1 MELLEKIKEP
11 AIAGSQNPLL
21 GGRGT
26 VESQNSP
33 LEGREACLLGGR
45 VSSTL
50 EGRQVSGSEA
60 VLDAMLHENVTT
72 IFGYPGGA
80 IMPIY
85 DALYDYNDRLQHILV
100 RHEQGAI
107 HAAQGFARASGRTG
121 VVFATSGP
129 GATTLVTGLADA
141 MIDSTPVVCIT
152 GQVFAHLLG
161 TDAFQET
168 DVINITTPVTKWN
181 YQVTDATEIPA
192 VLAKAFYIAGSGRPG
207 PVLIDITKNAQLQK
221 FDYEGY
227 KKCDH
232 IRSYRPKPIV
242 RKEYVEAA
250 AALINEAKR
259 PFVIFGQG
267 VILGKAEKEFKAF
280 IEKSGIPAAWTIM
293 GMSAIPTDHP
303 LSVGMLGMHG
313 NYGPNL
319 LTNECDVL
327 IAIGMR
333 FDDRVTGRLDKYA
346 KQAKVIHLDIDPSE
360 IDKNVKATI
369 PVWGDCRETLPML
382 TALVSPKTHP
392 EWLQQ
397 FKDCFIKEN
406 ATCIEKEMN
415 PVDEILSMG
424 EVIKALNELTDGNAI
439 IVTDVGQHQMVA
451 CRYAKMNQTKS
462 NITSGGLGTM
472 GFALPTAIGAK
483 YGAPERTVIAIA
495 GDGGIQ
501 MTIQE
506 LGTIM
511 QFKTNVKIII
521 LNNRVLGM
529 VRQWQELFHEKRYSF
544 VDITSPDFVQVA
556 KGYHIEAQ
564 MVDDRCKLK
573 DALQTMLNHDGSYL
587 LEIMVGK
594 ENNVFPMVPQ
604 GRGVSEI
611 VLSKS
616 EI

>member
-1 MELLEKIKEP
+1 MIETADLQQTMPEKKTTM
-11 AIAGSQNPLL
+11 SL
-21 GGRGT
+21 
-26 VESQNSP
+26 
-33 LEGREACLLGGR
+33 
-45 VSSTL
+45 
-50 EGRQVSGSEA
+50 SGSVA
-60 VLDAMLHENVTT
+60 VLEAFIAEGVET

-85 DALYDYNDRLQHILV
+85 DALYDYNEKLKHILV

-107 HAAQGFARASGRTG
+107 HAAQGFARASGKTG

-129 GATTLVTGLADA
+129 GATNLVTGLADA
-141 MIDSTPVVCIT
+141 MIDSTPLVCIT

-227 KKCDH
+227 TKCDH

-242 RKEYVEAA
+242 RKEYIEQAA
-250 AALINEAKR
+250 KMINEAAR

-267 VILGKAEKEFKAF
+267 VILGKAEKEFQQF
-280 IEKSGIPAAWTIM
+280 IEKAGIPAAWTIM

-303 LSVGMLGMHG
+303 LGVGMLGMHG
-313 NYGPNL
+313 NYGPNV

-360 IDKNVKATI
+360 IDKNVTADV
-369 PVWGDCRETLPML
+369 PVWGDCKETLPML
-382 TALVSPKTHP
+382 TKLVEQRVYPQ
-392 EWLQQ
+392 WLQRFNDYSRQ
-397 FKDCFIKEN
+397 EYDKVIHE
-406 ATCIEKEMN
+406 ELN
-415 PVDEILSMG
+415 PSGDILTMG
-424 EVIKALNELTDGNAI
+424 EVIKVLNELTEGNAI
-439 IVTDVGQHQMVA
+439 VVTDVGQHQMVA
-451 CRYAKMNQTKS
+451 CRYAKFNHSKS

-472 GFALPTAIGAK
+472 GYALPAAIGAA
-483 YGAPERTVIAIA
+483 YGDPSRTTVAII
-495 GDGGIQ
+495 GDGGFQ
-501 MTIQE
+501 MTLQE

-511 QFKTNVKIII
+511 QFKPNVKIII
-521 LNNRVLGM
+521 LNNQFLGM
-529 VRQWQELFHEKRYSF
+529 VRQWQQLFHEKRYSF
-544 VDITSPDFVQVA
+544 VDIQSPDFVQVA
-556 KGYHIEAQ
+556 KGFGIAGKSISKREELRSSLQQ
-564 MVDDRCKLK
+564 MLESVD
-573 DALQTMLNHDGSYL
+573 SFL
-587 LEIMVGK
+587 LEVMVGK

-604 GRGVSEI
+604 GRGVAEI
-611 VLSKS
+611 ILSK
-616 EI
+616 EEL